1 VSWVRSLLCAH
12 CINIPGLPVS
22 DPLRAARSIDGS
34 AVDLVVCTDG
44 RTSKYC
50 LIHFFHPDFA
60 RCRIMDQKLEELAP
74 KYPHTLFLRTS
85 VGDAPFLVNKLGVQV
100 LPCVHVFVDSKG
112 VDR

>member
-1 VSWVRSLLCAH
+1 VLIFSK
-12 CINIPGLPVS
+12 
-22 DPLRAARSIDGS
+22 
-34 AVDLVVCTDG
+34 
-44 RTSKYC
+44 SKYC
-50 LIHFFHPDFA
+50 LIHFYHPDFA
-60 RCRIMDQKLEELAP
+60 RCRIMHQKLEELAP